1 MYLHTRAYT
10 VHVYVDIGAKLLSVY
25 TTNYGC
31 TENNNM
37 VHKCKLLQRAKKG
50 QWLYMHNFIF

>member
-1 MYLHTRAYT
+1 MYLHTRACT

-31 TENNNM
+31 TEHNNM
-37 VHKCKLLQRAKKG
+37 VRENQTRLTF
-50 QWLYMHNFIF
+50 N